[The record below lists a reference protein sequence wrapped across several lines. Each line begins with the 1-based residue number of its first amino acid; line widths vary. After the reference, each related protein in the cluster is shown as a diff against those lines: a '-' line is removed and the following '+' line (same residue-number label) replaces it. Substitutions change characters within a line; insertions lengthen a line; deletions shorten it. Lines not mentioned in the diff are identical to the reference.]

1 LGEFFALACALVW
14 AVAVLFFRKS
24 GLTVAP
30 FPLNLFRV
38 TVSLVLFA
46 VTLLVLRRP
55 LWGVAPW
62 QDYAVLMASGVMA
75 IAISDTLFHLALNR
89 VGAGINAIVNALYS
103 PFIVLFAMIMLGETL
118 DGRTLAGMILIV
130 TGVIITT
137 QARTPEGM
145 TRGALVV
152 GILYGV
158 ASMATLALGIVFA
171 KPVLERS
178 DIIWATAV
186 RQVGALAVLLPV
198 ALALPRRRARFAV
211 FCPDGNWRFTLPG
224 TFLGSYLAL
233 ILWIGGMKLTEAGTA
248 AILNQT
254 STVYILVLASI
265 FLKEPFTRRKL
276 LAAVLAIAG
285 VLLVLQPID

>member
-1 LGEFFALACALVW
+1 MGEFFALACALVW

-24 GLTVAP
+24 GQKVAP

-38 TVSLVLFA
+38 AISLVLFA
-46 VTLLVLRRP
+46 ATLIVLRRP

-89 VGAGINAIVNALYS
+89 VGAGINAIVGALYS
-103 PFIVLFAMIMLGETL
+103 PFIVLFAMILLGETL
-118 DGRTLAGMILIV
+118 IGRTLAGMILIV

-145 TRGALVV
+145 SRGALVI

-211 FCPDGNWRFTLPG
+211 FRPDSSWRFTLPG
-224 TFLGSYLAL
+224 TVLGSYLAL

-276 LAAVLAIAG
+276 MAAVLALAG
-285 VLLVLQPID
+285 VLLVLQAID